1 MHTSLAVAADGVP
14 LGVARIEFEAPEMGD
29 GPEPEEADKPAGEA
43 PDEAKSKT
51 QRWVRG
57 LRDSRELVRGLDG
70 VRAIA
75 VMDREG
81 DAFEIF
87 DEQRRFDGDIALLV
101 RARHNRSLG
110 KGKRKLLDRMRAQ
123 PARADVMVPVKASA
137 GRGARKASCA
147 VRWAT
152 LAVPPPAEE
161 LAQFGREPVRL
172 SAVHVAESEAPAD
185 GAEPLEWLLL
195 TTLPVGNRE
204 QALEVVGFYLLRWR
218 IEDWHRILK
227 TGCEVEKISHRTASR
242 IQRAVAIKA
251 VIAWRL
257 AVFALLGTET
267 PELDAGLLFSEHEIA
282 ILEDYAR
289 ERRVQGPDNLGR
301 AVLLLSM
308 MGGYLNR
315 KHDAPPGH
323 QIVWEGYARLA
334 LGARVLERAQKF
346 GSDSSVFRK
355 LTSG

>member
-1 MHTSLAVAADGVP
+1 MKSAHSLAP
-14 LGVARIEFEAPEMGD
+14 TRIPCNID
-29 GPEPEEADKPAGEA
+29 SSLLLHNKRDKP
-43 PDEAKSKT
+43 P
-51 QRWVRG
+51 
-57 LRDSRELVRGLDG
+57 
-70 VRAIA
+70 
-75 VMDREG
+75 G
-81 DAFEIF
+81 DACASSPGEPI
-87 DEQRRFDGDIALLV
+87 DIHARNLIGSTRSGINLCELLYLRLIRQD

-123 PARADVMVPVKASA
+123 PARADVMVPVQRLPAPNSTRGQKTSA
-137 GRGARKASCA
+137 KREARNASCA

-152 LAVPPPAEE
+152 LAVP
-161 LAQFGREPVRL
+161 
-172 SAVHVAESEAPAD
+172 
-185 GAEPLEWLLL
+185 
-195 TTLPVGNRE
+195 LPVGNPE

-218 IEDWHRILK
+218 IEDWHRIRK

-257 AVFALLGTET
+257 AVFALLGRET

-282 ILEDYAR
+282 ILEDYAH

-301 AVLLLSM
+301 AVLLSM

-334 LGARVLERAQKF
+334 LGARVVERAQKF